1 MFRFMLLVLPLI
13 IATVHGA
20 TIGGTN
26 TDESVCASIS
36 SSCDA
41 DGTFQFDLTTS
52 YPVYKCATCGFSGL
66 GSATGNG
73 DCYTCPAGKQLAVLH
88 ADCTGYCID
97 PSNADVFNS
106 NGRPTFE
113 NSACYTPATSY
124 PVNCDTPA
132 PTVMTGLQAASK
144 LNHITGEEDMLVTDG
159 QIGKF
164 VECGFRAA
172 EMAVTSSGQQKS
184 WKLLDLPQSLGL
196 GETRLPVKLVTAF
209 LSIVD
214 NVPMAA
220 YVLRDKDMVMK
231 KIDGDSDL
239 HGKLKFVSGDG
250 KSQVLIRKGE
260 FSDVVKFSD
269 VVDNKDT
276 LTVVAKN
283 LIEQLEGLGDTGD
296 LYIAFASDP
305 NMKSFDLMLYQL
317 RVEMWGLFG
326 GEKRLVMCQ
335 KFRINSDEQFRAHH
349 GPEDTDPSPAT

>member
-1 MFRFMLLVLPLI
+1 MFRSMLLVLPLI

-20 TIGGTN
+20 SYGTN

-41 DGTFQFDLTTS
+41 DGTFQFAADTS
-52 YPVYKCATCGFSGL
+52 YPVYKCATCGFSGS

-73 DCYTCPAGKQLAVLH
+73 DCYTCPAGKQLAVVY

-97 PSNADVFNS
+97 PENADVFNY
-106 NGRPTFE
+106 NGRPSFD
-113 NSACYTPATSY
+113 NSACNTPATSY

-239 HGKLKFVSGDG
+239 HAKLKFVSGDG

-335 KFRINSDEQFRAHH
+335 KFRINSDEQFRARH
-349 GPEDTDPSPAT
+349 GPEEDTDPSPAT